1 MLEEYAAE
9 QIPQVC
15 AKLRALSFDFALFST
30 NWLLC
35 VFINCL
41 PWDCVLR
48 VLDILLVERD
58 AQVPPHAAASRA
70 LHACMAAHAR
80 CVLPVL
86 LGHVSFNAPVLCARL
101 QAVRLHCVCI
111 GCCMWQLLEGERER
125 AQRLGE

>member
-58 AQVPPHAAASRA
+58 AQVPQRAAASRA

-80 CVLPVL
+80 CASCPCWPAMCVSML
-86 LGHVSFNAPVLCARL
+86 LRSVRVCRQSGCTVYVSGIACGNC
-101 QAVRLHCVCI
+101 
-111 GCCMWQLLEGERER
+111 
-125 AQRLGE
+125 